1 MINKETTEEPLFTN
15 KETLLPNIECA
26 DNSPHYLYDGT
37 LYVYT
42 EPDFYKG
49 PVDAYLEPMD
59 LICAG
64 ELENG
69 RLKLEYLA
77 KSIPWGADTLAFG
90 FQNGWF
96 GEVRY
101 DLALYIYRLIIKR
114 KGYNKSMTK
123 LAYCYQM
130 GIGVRKNM
138 RIAIDWYKKA
148 AKAGDPYALT
158 TLAGIYIFGPKRYRD
173 VEAGIKLCKKA
184 SKDCAEAYNVL
195 GICHAN
201 GFGVPKNL
209 AKAKRL
215 FKKAIMIVNYDIYWH
230 NLDCCEDR

>member
-1 MINKETTEEPLFTN
+1 MNNKETTETSLSAN
-15 KETLLPNIECA
+15 KKTLLPNIECA

-59 LICAG
+59 LICSG
-64 ELENG
+64 ELEKG

-96 GEVRY
+96 GGFRY
-101 DLALYIYRLIIKR
+101 DLAIYIYRLAIKR
-114 KGYNKSMTK
+114 TGYNKSMTK

-173 VEAGIKLCKKA
+173 VETGIKLCKKA
-184 SKDCAEAYNVL
+184 SKDCVEAYNVL
-195 GICHAN
+195 AICYAN

-215 FKKAIMIVNYDIYWH
+215 FKKALAIADYDIYWH
-230 NLDCCEDR
+230 NLDCCE